1 MNVPRSVNS
10 NIMLE
15 SSEVVTGAMASG
27 AYKWCVENG
36 FILPG
41 HQGGPS
47 ETFAVPVLEASGTMV
62 VVIGL
67 GRLVRGC
74 SCFGCRGT
82 QDARVLEV
90 CVVLLGDNRS
100 SVDFGIV
107 HSFGE

>member
-1 MNVPRSVNS
+1 MFQISG
-10 NIMLE
+10 I
-15 SSEVVTGAMASG
+15 VTAGMASG

-74 SCFGCRGT
+74 SCFACRST

-90 CVVLLGDNRS
+90 SVVLLGDYRS
-100 SVDFGIV
+100 CVDFGIV